1 MSAPWLL
8 TIGER
13 TGQLQPGLYERI
25 AASYARRGVGF
36 EQFVVEEGEQPR
48 PKRRK
53 TERDGGGGG
62 RESLVSVFRPPRKA
76 AGRSSSSH
84 DTVGSSAADEGAA
97 GEA

>member
-62 RESLVSVFRPPRKA
+62 RDSLVSVFRLTLTLTLSR
-76 AGRSSSSH
+76 
-84 DTVGSSAADEGAA
+84 
-97 GEA
+97 

>member
-53 TERDGGGGG
+53 T
-62 RESLVSVFRPPRKA
+62 
-76 AGRSSSSH
+76 AGRPTGVALSCLSS
-84 DTVGSSAADEGAA
+84 DRPLTTY
-97 GEA
+97 